1 MHGWRLIVD
10 DNQSIS
16 SESQARLMGLACCV
30 LLLPVYF
37 VFSHY
42 SNSNK
47 GFVAVCIAAVFCG
60 VAYSK
65 RESLKNYKLIIY
77 LVIFCLIQLSAV
89 ALIALPSQFP
99 GAVMIPIAFAD
110 VFLVL
115 WIGSSFERV

>member
-1 MHGWRLIVD
+1 VA

-37 VFSHY
+37 TFSHF
-42 SNSNK
+42 SDSNK
-47 GFVAVCIAAVFCG
+47 GFVAVCVAAVFCA
-60 VAYSK
+60 VAYAK
-65 RESLKNYKLIIY
+65 RDSLKNLRLIFY
-77 LVIFCLIQLSAV
+77 LITFCLIQLVIV
-89 ALIALPSQFP
+89 ALIRLPSQFP

-115 WIGSSFERV
+115 WVGSLFERS